1 MDSNQNMQQMNAD
14 TVTDTSEN
22 MQASQSQMT
31 QGVPMGQPMYG
42 QAPQGQMPQGA
53 PMGQPM
59 YGQAPQGQMPQGV
72 PMGQPMYGQA
82 PQGQMPQ
89 GAPMGQQM
97 YGYSGYANNGYNPY
111 KQPKASGNF
120 SGNLKKV
127 KNEFAAKFGKN
138 GIGLY
143 CLIGFVAVMLL
154 IFGPFMNFASIHLN
168 TKVDASEMLGY
179 GYDDYD
185 YDFDD
190 YDFDDYD
197 FDDDDDDDDFGFGGN
212 NSKKKSSKLKIKASV
227 GMNLFE
233 LSKLSGS
240 VDRVFDKMD
249 ESKSEITEYLD
260 FAESYLIRNLGDLEE
275 EIGGKIKASS
285 VREVFGSAN
294 LLLKGRVA
302 LLLTPYIILIS
313 GLGLFFFTII
323 NKKIARIVFAAIP
336 LLCILWLMLCSTH
349 FFSIMGVGAWAI
361 VLGSA
366 LGIVSAILDKPATN

>member
-31 QGVPMGQPMYG
+31 
-42 QAPQGQMPQGA
+42 
-53 PMGQPM
+53 
-59 YGQAPQGQMPQGV
+59 QGV

-127 KNEFAAKFGKN
+127 QNEFAAKLGKN

-143 CLIGFVAVMLL
+143 CLIGFVAAMLL

-349 FFSIMGVGAWAI
+349 FFSIMGIGAWAI

>member
-31 QGVPMGQPMYG
+31 
-42 QAPQGQMPQGA
+42 
-53 PMGQPM
+53 
-59 YGQAPQGQMPQGV
+59 QGV

-197 FDDDDDDDDFGFGGN
+197 FDDDDDDDFGFGGN
-212 NSKKKSSKLKIKASV
+212 NSKKKSSKLKIKASA

>member
-14 TVTDTSEN
+14 TVTDTPEN

-31 QGVPMGQPMYG
+31 
-42 QAPQGQMPQGA
+42 
-53 PMGQPM
+53 
-59 YGQAPQGQMPQGV
+59 QGV

-127 KNEFAAKFGKN
+127 KNEFAAKLGKN

-197 FDDDDDDDDFGFGGN
+197 FDDDDFGFGGN

-249 ESKSEITEYLD
+249 ASKSEITEYLD
-260 FAESYLIRNLGDLEE
+260 LAESLIISNLGDLEE

-294 LLLKGRVA
+294 LLLKGRAA

-349 FFSIMGVGAWAI
+349 FFSIMGIGAWAI

>member
-22 MQASQSQMT
+22 MQASQR
-31 QGVPMGQPMYG
+31 
-42 QAPQGQMPQGA
+42 
-53 PMGQPM
+53 
-59 YGQAPQGQMPQGV
+59 QMPQGV

-197 FDDDDDDDDFGFGGN
+197 FDDYDFDDDDDDFGFGGN
-212 NSKKKSSKLKIKASV
+212 NSKKKSSKLKIKASA